1 MVMKTQQLSIFLLL
15 TLSPIGL
22 LTGCSQQAQ
31 LDEHLIRGNESFE
44 KGDFKTAEI
53 AYKNVL
59 QIDSSITEAIGNI
72 GLIYYRQGRLV
83 KAYPFL
89 TQARALEPDNLIYR
103 SKLCSLLTQAGS
115 PQDAWD
121 EASFVLEK
129 DPTDKT
135 ALFAFQA
142 AGLSLQKIGEAR
154 TKIEQLNAAQP
165 SAAAVLA
172 LGLLDAIE
180 SNFDVAEVR
189 FQEAV
194 KMDPNL
200 GEAHAAIAMLH
211 LARNEIDAA
220 NISYQKS
227 FDLANGEPSK
237 QFIYAQFKA
246 RIGDKEAASK
256 LIDAILGNEPRFVPA
271 LLLKAKLIYADA
283 KFDDATKL
291 TNEILRL
298 TPYNPEA
305 IFLSSLLKLARNQ
318 FDEAI
323 LELERAIERFPE
335 SDALAYGLAL
345 AHLGNNEPIKAS
357 GNLMRTIA
365 INPNHNEA
373 ILMQAALNA
382 RQGDPQAAI
391 VSLEEVL
398 IKNSQNVQA
407 QTLLAQIHLE
417 AGHLDEALNLYQ
429 ALGNQLE
436 ANPAPPQLEAEAL
449 LRMGKTDEARA
460 ALARSL
466 DRDPNYLPSL
476 ERITDIDIAGSRF
489 DEAVSRIDSMFQN
502 STVQA
507 YLHMLKGKILLAGE
521 DNAAGEIELKRAIE
535 LKPTLRDAYLYLAA
549 HYTTTGTHDQALD
562 KLQAMVDLNAKDIEA
577 LIRIGGLYEQRQDF
591 SSAKSTYEKILKA
604 DKNNGPAL
612 NNLAYINAEHFN
624 ELDSAYDQAM
634 QARNLSP
641 TDPAIADTLG
651 WINFKKGDYELAL
664 GLIKESAAKISQHP
678 EIQYHLGKA
687 HAALN
692 EDASAKAAF
701 SRALE
706 LGLEGEKA
714 DEAKKALGQ

>member
-1 MVMKTQQLSIFLLL
+1 MKTQQLSIFLLL
-15 TLSPIGL
+15 ALSPIGL

-135 ALFAFQA
+135 ALFALQA

-271 LLLKAKLIYADA
+271 LLLKAKLIYAEA

-305 IFLSSLLKLARNQ
+305 IFLSSRLKLARNQ

-357 GNLMRTIA
+357 GNLTRTIA

-417 AGHLDEALNLYQ
+417 AGHLDEALNLYR

-436 ANPAPPQLEAEAL
+436 ANPAPPQLEAEVL
-449 LRMGKTDEARA
+449 LRMGKTEEARA

-476 ERITDIDIAGSRF
+476 ERITDIDIAGRRF
-489 DEAVSRIDSMFQN
+489 DEAVSRIDSVLQKFPE
-502 STVQA
+502 QA
-507 YLHMLKGKILLAGE
+507 YLHMLKGKTLLAE
-521 DNAAGEIELKRAIE
+521 ENNAAGEIELKRAIE
-535 LKPTLRDAYLYLAA
+535 LKPTLRDAYFHLAV
-549 HYTTTGTHDQALD
+549 HYTITGKNDQALE
-562 KLQAMVDLNAKDIEA
+562 KLLAMVDLNAKDIEA
-577 LIRIGGLYEQRQDF
+577 LTRIGGIYEQRQDF
-591 SSAKSTYEKILKA
+591 SSAKSTYGKILKV
-604 DKNNGPAL
+604 DKNNSRAL
-612 NNLAYINAEHFN
+612 NNLAYINAEYFN
-624 ELDSAYDQAM
+624 DLDSAYDQAM
-634 QARNLSP
+634 QARDLRP

-651 WINFKKGDYELAL
+651 WINFKRGDYELAL
-664 GLIKESAAKISQHP
+664 SLIKESVAKISQHP

-687 HAALN
+687 HAALDN
-692 EDASAKAAF
+692 DTDAKAAF
-701 SRALE
+701 SKALE
-706 LGLEGEKA
+706 FGLEGEKA
-714 DEAKKALGQ
+714 AEAKKALGQ

>member
-1 MVMKTQQLSIFLLL
+1 
-15 TLSPIGL
+15 
-22 LTGCSQQAQ
+22 
-31 LDEHLIRGNESFE
+31 
-44 KGDFKTAEI
+44 
-53 AYKNVL
+53 
-59 QIDSSITEAIGNI
+59 
-72 GLIYYRQGRLV
+72 
-83 KAYPFL
+83 
-89 TQARALEPDNLIYR
+89 
-103 SKLCSLLTQAGS
+103 
-115 PQDAWD
+115 
-121 EASFVLEK
+121 
-129 DPTDKT
+129 
-135 ALFAFQA
+135 
-142 AGLSLQKIGEAR
+142 
-154 TKIEQLNAAQP
+154 
-165 SAAAVLA
+165 
-172 LGLLDAIE
+172 
-180 SNFDVAEVR
+180 
-189 FQEAV
+189 
-194 KMDPNL
+194 
-200 GEAHAAIAMLH
+200 
-211 LARNEIDAA
+211 
-220 NISYQKS
+220 
-227 FDLANGEPSK
+227 
-237 QFIYAQFKA
+237 
-246 RIGDKEAASK
+246 
-256 LIDAILGNEPRFVPA
+256 
-271 LLLKAKLIYADA
+271 
-283 KFDDATKL
+283 
-291 TNEILRL
+291 
-298 TPYNPEA
+298 
-305 IFLSSLLKLARNQ
+305 
-318 FDEAI
+318 
-323 LELERAIERFPE
+323 
-335 SDALAYGLAL
+335 
-345 AHLGNNEPIKAS
+345 
-357 GNLMRTIA
+357 
-365 INPNHNEA
+365 
-373 ILMQAALNA
+373 
-382 RQGDPQAAI
+382 
-391 VSLEEVL
+391 
-398 IKNSQNVQA
+398 
-407 QTLLAQIHLE
+407 
-417 AGHLDEALNLYQ
+417 
-429 ALGNQLE
+429 
-436 ANPAPPQLEAEAL
+436 
-449 LRMGKTDEARA
+449 MGKTDEARA

>member
-1 MVMKTQQLSIFLLL
+1 MKTQQLSIFLLL
-15 TLSPIGL
+15 ALSPAGL
-22 LTGCSQQAQ
+22 ITGCSQQAQ

-53 AYKNVL
+53 EYKNVL

-72 GLIYYRQGRLV
+72 GLIYFRQGRLV
-83 KAYPFL
+83 EAYPFL

-135 ALFAFQA
+135 ALFALQT

-180 SNFDVAEVR
+180 SNFDAAEKR

-211 LARNEIDAA
+211 LARNEIDDA

-271 LLLKAKLIYADA
+271 LLLKAKLIFADA

-305 IFLSSLLKLARNQ
+305 IFLSSRLKLARNQ

-335 SDALAYGLAL
+335 SDSLAYGLAL

-357 GNLMRTIA
+357 GNLTRTIA

-391 VSLEEVL
+391 VSLEELL

-407 QTLLAQIHLE
+407 QTLLAQIHFE

-436 ANPAPPQLEAEAL
+436 ANPAPPQLEAEVL
-449 LRMGKTDEARA
+449 LRMGKTEEARA

-466 DRDPNYLPSL
+466 DRDPNYLLSL
-476 ERITDIDIAGSRF
+476 ERITDIDIAGRRF
-489 DEAVSRIDSMFQN
+489 DEAVSRIDSVLQN
-502 STVQA
+502 SPEQA
-507 YLHMLKGKILLAGE
+507 YLHMLKGKTLLAE
-521 DNAAGEIELKRAIE
+521 ENNAAGEIELKRAIE
-535 LKPTLRDAYLYLAA
+535 LKPTLRDAYLYLAV
-549 HYTTTGTHDQALD
+549 HYTITGKNNQALD
-562 KLQAMVDLNAKDIEA
+562 KLQAMVDLYAGDVEA
-577 LIRIGGLYEQRQDF
+577 LMRIGGLYEQRQDF
-591 SSAKSTYEKILKA
+591 TSAKSAYNKVLKVNE
-604 DKNNGPAL
+604 DNSTAL
-612 NNLAYINAEHFN
+612 NNLAYINAEHFDN
-624 ELDSAYDQAM
+624 IDEAYDQAM
-634 QARNLSP
+634 QARNLRP

-651 WINFKKGDYELAL
+651 WINFKRGDYELAL
-664 GLIKESAAKISQHP
+664 SLIKESVSKISQHP

-714 DEAKKALGQ
+714 DEAKKAFGQ